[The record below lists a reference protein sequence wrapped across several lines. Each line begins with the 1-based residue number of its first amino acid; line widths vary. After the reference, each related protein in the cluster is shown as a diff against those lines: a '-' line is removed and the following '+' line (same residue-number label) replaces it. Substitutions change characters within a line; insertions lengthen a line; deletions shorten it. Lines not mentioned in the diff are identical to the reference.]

1 MGHMIP
7 WQDASGSQPVR
18 ELTITPERTA
28 LLVVD
33 MQQYAG
39 AHTERPRRVLA
50 ANLRLRDFFR
60 ARGLPVIWLRVGA
73 FLPDGRDMHPERLAR
88 SLSDLGDTPY
98 LASRGTPN
106 FELCPELQ
114 PLSTELVVDKNSSG
128 AFNSCEL
135 DLYLRNVGVQNL
147 VLCGVASNACVDN
160 TARGAADHGYN
171 VILVEDACTDA
182 TDELHRITVE
192 AFARHFG
199 AVYTADAVLALFTR
213 LLAREPAPVG

>member
-1 MGHMIP
+1 MAHTIP
-7 WQDASGSQPVR
+7 WQDATGPHPVR
-18 ELTITPERTA
+18 ELTIEPERTA

-60 ARGLPVIWLRVGA
+60 AQGLPVIWLRVGA

-88 SLSDLGDTPY
+88 SRSDLGDTPY

-114 PLSTELVVDKNSSG
+114 PLPTELVVDKNSSG

-135 DLYLRNVGVQNL
+135 DLYLRNLGVENL
-147 VLCGVASNACVDN
+147 VLCGVATNACVDN

-182 TDELHRITVE
+182 TEAVHRTTVE

-199 AVYTADAVLALFTR
+199 AVYTTDAVLALFTR
-213 LLAREPAPVG
+213 LLAREPAAVP

>member
-1 MGHMIP
+1 MRPMIP
-7 WQDASGSQPVR
+7 WQDATGPNAVAK
-18 ELTITPERTA
+18 LAIDPAHTA

-50 ANLRLRDFFR
+50 PNLRLRDFFR

-88 SLSDLGDTPY
+88 SKSPTGDTPY

-106 FELCPELQ
+106 FELRPELE
-114 PLSTELVVDKNSSG
+114 PLPTELVVDKNSSG

-135 DLYLRNVGVQNL
+135 DLYLRNLGVENL
-147 VLCGVASNACVDN
+147 MLCGVASNACVDN

-171 VILVEDACTDA
+171 VILVDDACCDG
-182 TDELHRITVE
+182 DDFLHQTTLD

-199 AVYTADAVLALFTR
+199 AVYRTDAVLALFAR
-213 LLAREPAPVG
+213 LLAREPATV